1 MGSILRSLDRG
12 INAANTVV
20 QLVFLRLLPS
30 IGECIAVFVIFYTTF
45 DLPLLSATVLLSTVL
60 YIVVTVQVTLWRK
73 KFRVETNKHDNQYH
87 DKASDSIINYETVKY
102 FTAEDFEVRRYVD
115 SIEQYQ
121 VFSKCTEG
129 TLSLLNMTQQ
139 TIIQMTLFSCLYIVA
154 TEIFDA
160 DANVSIGDFVTV
172 QVYIMNLFAPL
183 SFLGSI
189 YNTVI
194 QSIVDMTNLSELLG
208 ESPDVV
214 DGSDAKPMR
223 YRNSEAQKGLSISF
237 NEVWFSYPSNPT
249 SGLKNLSFDVPAGT
263 TTAIVGHTG
272 AGKSTISRLLFRF
285 YDPVEG
291 AIFIGNQNVADI
303 TQLSLR
309 QAIGVVPQDTVLFN
323 DTIQYNILYG
333 RRDASMEEIEDAC
346 RAAQI
351 LDFIHSLPEGF
362 DSMVGERGL
371 KLSGGEKQRVAIA
384 RCLLK
389 NPPIVLLDEAT
400 SALDTRTEKSVQE
413 ALNNLTTSRT
423 TVVIAHR
430 LSTIRD
436 ADQILV
442 LDKGEILEKGS
453 HDQLL
458 SLNGE
463 YAQMWAAQRSKND
476 A

>member
-1 MGSILRSLDRG
+1 
-12 INAANTVV
+12 
-20 QLVFLRLLPS
+20 
-30 IGECIAVFVIFYTTF
+30 
-45 DLPLLSATVLLSTVL
+45 
-60 YIVVTVQVTLWRK
+60 
-73 KFRVETNKHDNQYH
+73 
-87 DKASDSIINYETVKY
+87 
-102 FTAEDFEVRRYVD
+102 VRRYVD